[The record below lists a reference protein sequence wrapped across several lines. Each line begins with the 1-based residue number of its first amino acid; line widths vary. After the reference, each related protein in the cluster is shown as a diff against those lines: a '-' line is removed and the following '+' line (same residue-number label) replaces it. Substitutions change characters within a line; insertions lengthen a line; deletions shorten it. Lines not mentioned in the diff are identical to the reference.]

1 MSYEPQNGL
10 NYYLNRDMV
19 HLTDQGVLFKDKLIL
34 PIQIKSLDIFYD
46 YSEKGENPKVTCRY

>member
-46 YSEKGENPKVTCRY
+46 YS